1 MTHPAPAPAAQLS
14 TRSMSAP
21 SGGLSDGAGG
31 AGGTGIRSSGPSGGG
46 AASSSAPQMAAACD
60 ASAPTFLWEG
70 QGIEAD
76 KCMYYKAFKL
86 SGVTYSQGDHVYLLP
101 EVDGVPPY
109 LARCA
114 ARASKGAGR
123 VPWQR
128 GVGVG
133 LLDACSSRLGRGR
146 GGASAKSARQQHQ
159 TAAGAVRPAFWVTSP
174 GHPGS
179 TPLAPRAGCSLPGR
193 TPRRM
198 VRMRTPRRIVR
209 MSGCGSRCVV
219 GTASLRSAAMQGL
232 CRCAGGSRVAANPA
246 GTSALQAAGRSV
258 WRQRRAVQGS

>member
-1 MTHPAPAPAAQLS
+1 
-14 TRSMSAP
+14 
-21 SGGLSDGAGG
+21 
-31 AGGTGIRSSGPSGGG
+31 
-46 AASSSAPQMAAACD
+46 MAAACD

-146 GGASAKSARQQHQ
+146 GGCISQVRPPAASNSSRSGPACLLGDVPWAPRQHPAGAARRLLSAWEDT
-159 TAAGAVRPAFWVTSP
+159 TADGANEDTTADSANERLWIEVCGGHCIIEVGSDAGAVQVCRGVK
-174 GHPGS
+174 G
-179 TPLAPRAGCSLPGR
+179 GCKP
-193 TPRRM
+193 
-198 VRMRTPRRIVR
+198 
-209 MSGCGSRCVV
+209 SRHKR
-219 GTASLRSAAMQGL
+219 L
-232 CRCAGGSRVAANPA
+232 AGG
-246 GTSALQAAGRSV
+246 
-258 WRQRRAVQGS
+258 RA